1 MKHMQFK
8 IAVFLF
14 FTYFIIRFGWAWVIG
29 GLLLLF
35 GKDNRTLQ
43 AIGLGLVI
51 FAVLISII
59 EAVKGYFSMKKM
71 MKGDNPLAAFF
82 GKDSAF
88 SDTSMYDKF
97 DFDEEIEKHTSEIF
111 EMPEALPGRR
121 CVERLREELNDSST
135 IEECVSAFEKECE
148 EPIDPDEELLFE
160 CGTYPWNKNHFSFSM
175 TRQFPDG
182 QDEFFQVKLEVLYES
197 DEANEKLFE
206 TAWDAQMKESIFDY
220 IRRSKSYHYAQENKS
235 TKIRIYITQT

>member
-1 MKHMQFK
+1 M
-8 IAVFLF
+8 
-14 FTYFIIRFGWAWVIG
+14 
-29 GLLLLF
+29 
-35 GKDNRTLQ
+35 
-43 AIGLGLVI
+43 
-51 FAVLISII
+51 
-59 EAVKGYFSMKKM
+59 
-71 MKGDNPLAAFF
+71 
-82 GKDSAF
+82 
-88 SDTSMYDKF
+88 
-97 DFDEEIEKHTSEIF
+97 
-111 EMPEALPGRR
+111 
-121 CVERLREELNDSST
+121 
-135 IEECVSAFEKECE
+135 EECLLAFEKECE
-148 EPIDPDEELLFE
+148 RPFDDELRLFE